1 MKRTFGAVM
10 ILAMSLLAVL
20 AGSCAGRAASPGA
33 VAIRFVDIYKPEM
46 LHGSAPPAPRAPKK
60 IEWRFDGAP
69 PVPAP
74 KDFASTRGW
83 EAGLGISGLTIRD
96 GRLAGRSSSD
106 HPVLHIERTAD
117 LDNRDQFHAIEIRM
131 KVSAGGT
138 ISASTR
144 GPGPVPWNEV
154 ERSLGQG
161 PFPMSATLTPGNEV
175 QTYTLTSP
183 APLNTARIR
192 RILIRP
198 TDAASATFEIES
210 VRLVFR
216 KEYLASVPSGVGWQG
231 LGEIYRES
239 LVARAPETM
248 TFAVTVPDRAW
259 LDLGVGTIDDQPATF
274 RISAKPDGSANE
286 QVLREEMVTT
296 PYRWER
302 TPIDLT
308 QFAGRTVNI
317 SLAVIGDAGTVGLW
331 GAPVIRSRAP
341 AAAASSSPPRPQGV
355 IWIHADTLRPDHLSM
370 YGDTR
375 DTTPFLKKLVAEG
388 VIFTNA
394 MSQATWTK
402 ASTSSFLT
410 SLYPTTHGVAAIPDR
425 LPASVTT
432 VADVYRG
439 AGYATVSYSS
449 VVFTG
454 QLTNLHKG
462 FEEVH
467 EATSQS
473 DPVYTSKSAR
483 EYIDR
488 ATDWI
493 DAHKD
498 GPFFMYLHVFDPHPP
513 YEPRHPY
520 ESMWADPAKRDEHI
534 KQREAMRKTIKD
546 PAMAPR
552 GMATTEEMKAAG
564 VDPATYLPYDEDWYD
579 GSIRALDA
587 EIARLFERLRADG
600 LDDRTAVVFMSDHG
614 EEFQDHGRMWH
625 GQSVYGELTHVPL
638 FIRWPGRIPAGGR
651 VDELV
656 ESIDIMPT
664 VLDFSQ
670 LPHPKAIQGQSLAP
684 LLNLKTGGAIA
695 PWKRR
700 PAITEKQ
707 PFRTPQ
713 DTPDPNNERD
723 TSWQSYAINDGE
735 WKLIRHTIRP
745 AGRPEFELFDA
756 KRDPLD
762 QRNVAADH
770 PDVMARLSKALD
782 GWHQMALASRLKPDT
797 ETTKS
802 MTPEQLQKLRSLGYV
817 K

>member
-1 MKRTFGAVM
+1 
-10 ILAMSLLAVL
+10 
-20 AGSCAGRAASPGA
+20 
-33 VAIRFVDIYKPEM
+33 
-46 LHGSAPPAPRAPKK
+46 
-60 IEWRFDGAP
+60 
-69 PVPAP
+69 
-74 KDFASTRGW
+74 
-83 EAGLGISGLTIRD
+83 
-96 GRLAGRSSSD
+96 
-106 HPVLHIERTAD
+106 
-117 LDNRDQFHAIEIRM
+117 
-131 KVSAGGT
+131 
-138 ISASTR
+138 
-144 GPGPVPWNEV
+144 
-154 ERSLGQG
+154 
-161 PFPMSATLTPGNEV
+161 
-175 QTYTLTSP
+175 
-183 APLNTARIR
+183 
-192 RILIRP
+192 
-198 TDAASATFEIES
+198 
-210 VRLVFR
+210 
-216 KEYLASVPSGVGWQG
+216 
-231 LGEIYRES
+231 
-239 LVARAPETM
+239 
-248 TFAVTVPDRAW
+248 
-259 LDLGVGTIDDQPATF
+259 
-274 RISAKPDGSANE
+274 
-286 QVLREEMVTT
+286 
-296 PYRWER
+296 
-302 TPIDLT
+302 
-308 QFAGRTVNI
+308 
-317 SLAVIGDAGTVGLW
+317 
-331 GAPVIRSRAP
+331 
-341 AAAASSSPPRPQGV
+341 
-355 IWIHADTLRPDHLSM
+355 
-370 YGDTR
+370 
-375 DTTPFLKKLVAEG
+375 
-388 VIFTNA
+388 
-394 MSQATWTK
+394 
-402 ASTSSFLT
+402 
-410 SLYPTTHGVAAIPDR
+410 
-425 LPASVTT
+425 VTT

-520 ESMWADPAKRDEHI
+520 ESMWADPAKREEHI
-534 KQREAMRKTIKD
+534 KQRDAMRKTIKD

-579 GSIRALDA
+579 GSIRALDS

-638 FIRWPGRIPAGGR
+638 FIRWPGRIPGGGR

-684 LLNLKTGGAIA
+684 LLNMKTGGAIA

-762 QRNVAADH
+762 QHDVAADH